1 MASVSHPGA
10 AFGDYEKWLGSLG
23 AIRGD
28 NELFPLVF
36 TLHQGCSCSHG
47 LKSPGL
53 LSACGHQASFLR
65 AGPDPEP
72 SAEGPAGSSGE
83 GQGSGGRG
91 AQPPSSSTSAAPGP
105 SCLCP
110 PLLGLLSG
118 TPVSVCVCMHT
129 GMQAHRYH
137 LLSAFSALWRV
148 PQTLSTSRALETTW
162 PSFHNDQK
170 INGNGLC
177 PRSFKASQ

>member
-1 MASVSHPGA
+1 MVSVSHPGA

-28 NELFPLVF
+28 NELFPLVS

-83 GQGSGGRG
+83 GQGRGGPWGSAPFFQHFCSPRRLLLLPS
-91 AQPPSSSTSAAPGP
+91 PPGTPVRHTCVCVCVCTQACRHTDLIFSLP
-105 SCLCP
+105 S
-110 PLLGLLSG
+110 LLSG
-118 TPVSVCVCMHT
+118 ES
-129 GMQAHRYH
+129 HR
-137 LLSAFSALWRV
+137 
-148 PQTLSTSRALETTW
+148 LSTSRALETTW

-170 INGNGLC
+170 INGNRLC
-177 PRSFKASQ
+177 PRSFKASW

>member
-1 MASVSHPGA
+1 MVSVSHPGA

-28 NELFPLVF
+28 NELFPLVS

-53 LSACGHQASFLR
+53 LSACGHQASFPR

-83 GQGSGGRG
+83 GQGRGGRG

-118 TPVSVCVCMHT
+118 TPVSVSVCACT
-129 GMQAHRYH
+129 QACRPTDIIFSLPS
-137 LLSAFSALWRV
+137 LLSGESHRLSVPAGPWR
-148 PQTLSTSRALETTW
+148 PLGPASTMTR
-162 PSFHNDQK
+162 
-170 INGNGLC
+170 
-177 PRSFKASQ
+177 R

>member
-1 MASVSHPGA
+1 MVSVSHPGA

-28 NELFPLVF
+28 NELFPLVS

-53 LSACGHQASFLR
+53 LPACGHQASFLR

-83 GQGSGGRG
+83 GQGSGGAVG
-91 AQPPSSSTSAAPGP
+91 LSPLLPALLQPQAPPAFALPSWDSCQAHL
-105 SCLCP
+105 CLC
-110 PLLGLLSG
+110 L
-118 TPVSVCVCMHT
+118 CVH
-129 GMQAHRYH
+129 AHRH
-137 LLSAFSALWRV
+137 AG
-148 PQTLSTSRALETTW
+148 T
-162 PSFHNDQK
+162 
-170 INGNGLC
+170 
-177 PRSFKASQ
+177 

>member
-1 MASVSHPGA
+1 MVPVPHPGA
-10 AFGDYEKWLGSLG
+10 AFGDYEKRLGSLG

-28 NELFPLVF
+28 NELFPLVS
-36 TLHQGCSCSHG
+36 TLQGCSCSHG

-72 SAEGPAGSSGE
+72 SAEGPAWSSGE
-83 GQGSGGRG
+83 GQGRGNRG

-118 TPVSVCVCMHT
+118 TPVSVSVCACT
-129 GMQAHRYH
+129 QACRHADLIFSLPS
-137 LLSAFSALWRV
+137 LLSGESHR
-148 PQTLSTSRALETTW
+148 PQNQQSPGDHLAQL
-162 PSFHNDQK
+162 PQ
-170 INGNGLC
+170 
-177 PRSFKASQ
+177 